1 MFKVRDMR
9 NGTVRTVY
17 ATSGMY
23 FLFFVDGLWCWD
35 KYEFYAP
42 VEEEDG

>member
-1 MFKVRDMR
+1 MFKVRDLR

-17 ATSGMY
+17 GVLGPMFIFFIDDKWCIEDATHY
-23 FLFFVDGLWCWD
+23 V
-35 KYEFYAP
+35 P

>member
-1 MFKVRDMR
+1 MFKVRDLR

-23 FLFFVDGLWCWD
+23 VLFFVDGLWCWD